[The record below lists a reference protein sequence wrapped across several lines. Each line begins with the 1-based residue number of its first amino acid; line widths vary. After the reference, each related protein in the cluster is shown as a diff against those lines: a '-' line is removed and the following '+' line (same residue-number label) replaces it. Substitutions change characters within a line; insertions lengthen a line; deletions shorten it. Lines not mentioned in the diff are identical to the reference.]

1 MLTSESLCALWQRWP
16 PLHTLLWD
24 NPACPV
30 GLKYQSSRLWH
41 RLPASV
47 SRQHRSYC
55 SVPRAWAETADV
67 SVSDTYSKDS
77 KHYTEAKE
85 PSKAPLSH

>member
-1 MLTSESLCALWQRWP
+1 
-16 PLHTLLWD
+16 
-24 NPACPV
+24 
-30 GLKYQSSRLWH
+30 
-41 RLPASV
+41 
-47 SRQHRSYC
+47 
-55 SVPRAWAETADV
+55 VPRAWAETADV